1 MSMCVEMKGMK
12 RSLPCMDL
20 ISMQGLG
27 SMQSIDQNP
36 LLRLMDNYMSAI
48 DTTTTSIS
56 TSTADTSSAKKRR
69 LAPLVN
75 EDTPATQALE
85 HFLLFAIHDT
95 PSLLPM
101 DDDSSCS
108 SIESDESTFSTSCSH
123 SMYTSKSNYRL
134 PSMHDV
140 TRGMAEISHH

>member
-1 MSMCVEMKGMK
+1 MCVEMKGMK

-48 DTTTTSIS
+48 DTTS
-56 TSTADTSSAKKRR
+56 STADTSSAKKRR

-108 SIESDESTFSTSCSH
+108 SIESDQSSSTTFSTSCSH
-123 SMYTSKSNYRL
+123 IMYTSKSNYRL